1 MKILAGTPKTAS
13 WKTRKARRKQS
24 VKNTLKVRE
33 KPRRALTNG
42 RPKGSAS
49 SGALGKE
56 KGPKNPT

>member
-1 MKILAGTPKTAS
+1 MEILAGTPKTAS
-13 WKTRKARRKQS
+13 WKTRKARKQS

-33 KPRRALTNG
+33 KPWRALTNS
-42 RPKGSAS
+42 RPTGSAS